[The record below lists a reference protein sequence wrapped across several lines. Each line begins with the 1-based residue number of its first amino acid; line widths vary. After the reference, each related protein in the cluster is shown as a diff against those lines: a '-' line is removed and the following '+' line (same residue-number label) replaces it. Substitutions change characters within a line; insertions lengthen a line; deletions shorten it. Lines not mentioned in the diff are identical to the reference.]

1 MESNAN
7 QNQGTDLG
15 GAVGHSDNVQPDEQT
30 EPKSNS
36 RMKLWAILAGV
47 GLVALFALSTF
58 GLYQLGDDSQSSLE
72 RLRDIAVIF
81 IVVMSLLIV
90 ILMAAGTAALI
101 FLLLQIKNKI
111 IPMLEEL
118 TGTIN
123 RVRGTTEFMSEEAIK
138 PVISAAGRAAQI
150 RAMARVITGR
160 GFK

>member
-1 MESNAN
+1 MESNAS
-7 QNQGTDLG
+7 QNQDTEVG
-15 GAVGHSDNVQPDEQT
+15 GAGVPSDQVQPEKQT
-30 EPKSNS
+30 EPKSDS

-47 GLVALFALSTF
+47 GLVALFSLSTF

-72 RLRDIAVIF
+72 RLRDIAVIY

-90 ILMAAGTAALI
+90 VLMAAGTAALI
-101 FLLLQIKNKI
+101 YLLLQIKDKI

-138 PVISAAGRAAQI
+138 PVVSAAGRAAQI

-160 GFK
+160 GLK